1 MVGHITL
8 DKNHTLTSF
17 TCVVHNLIS
26 EEDENICQECGGA
39 YDDDDEE
46 AQRAWIVCDGPQC
59 WKWYHYWCA
68 GFESKPRSSV
78 PFLCPT
84 SSS

>member
-8 DKNHTLTSF
+8 DKNHILTSF

-39 YDDDDEE
+39 YDDDEE
-46 AQRAWIVCDGPQC
+46 AKR
-59 WKWYHYWCA
+59 
-68 GFESKPRSSV
+68 
-78 PFLCPT
+78 
-84 SSS
+84 

>member
-8 DKNHTLTSF
+8 DKNHILTSF

-26 EEDENICQECGGA
+26 EEDENICQECGRA

-46 AQRAWIVCDGPQC
+46 AQRAWIGCDGPSMLEVVSLLVC
-59 WKWYHYWCA
+59 W
-68 GFESKPRSSV
+68 V
-78 PFLCPT
+78 
-84 SSS
+84 